1 MKGAKVLEQE
11 SHVVPEFKAKKVD
24 VTKAPKIQVAL
35 NRGAKAAYATYKVGA
50 RVYGMLA
57 DGDWYP
63 AHVIMVRIN
72 AMDEEEYDIE
82 YEVKLVAV
90 GISRLTTIASSHSR
104 ETIASLPFR

>member
-1 MKGAKVLEQE
+1 
-11 SHVVPEFKAKKVD
+11 
-24 VTKAPKIQVAL
+24 
-35 NRGAKAAYATYKVGA
+35 VGA

-82 YEVKLVAV
+82 YEVFLWL
-90 GISRLTTIASSHSR
+90 SYHH
-104 ETIASLPFR
+104 E